1 MDIFD
6 SDGFDSGNFNLADD
20 LDIIRKMNASFTP
33 GPQNIIDAAFNR
45 KPGRL
50 PLYEHG
56 IDPRHMDVILGEDVY
71 AHLEKGLDMAHFT
84 EYYRGFI
91 RFYRFMGYDFANMD
105 QNIGSF
111 MPGSGALLSERD
123 GVISDRDSYRQYPW
137 DSVPGIF
144 KERTY
149 PHYEAFL
156 RLLPS
161 DMTAVGGAGNGI
173 FECVQD
179 LTGFT
184 SLCYIKSDDP
194 ELYADIFKKQAE
206 VNHRIWREFL
216 SNFADGYGVFRFGDD
231 LGYKSN
237 TMLSREDIN
246 ELIIP
251 GYAPIVGEMRQY
263 NKPMLYHSC
272 GCIFGVMDD
281 IIAKAGINAKHSNE
295 SAIADIKKWVDLY
308 NDRIGIFGG
317 IDVNDLC
324 SFGPEALEAE
334 IRRIHAIAAG
344 ANGFA
349 FGSGNSI
356 AHYVPAERYVRM
368 VRLFR
373 ELRGEKP

>member
-1 MDIFD
+1 MEDFD
-6 SDGFDSGNFNLADD
+6 LADD
-20 LDIIRKMNASFTP
+20 LAAIRRMNASFTP
-33 GPQNIIDAAFNR
+33 NPQNVIDATFNR
-45 KPGRL
+45 KPARL

-56 IDPRHMDVILGEDVY
+56 IDPRHMDLILGEDVY
-71 AHLEKGLDMAHFT
+71 ANLEKGQDMAHFT
-84 EYYRGFI
+84 EYYRSFI
-91 RFYRFMGYDFANMD
+91 KFYRFMGYDFANMD
-105 QNIGSF
+105 QNIGSY
-111 MPGSGALLSERD
+111 MPGSGALLSEREGAITD
-123 GVISDRDSYRQYPW
+123 KESFRSYPW
-137 DSVPGIF
+137 DTVPGIF

-156 RLLPS
+156 NLVPG

-179 LTGFT
+179 ITGFT
-184 SLCYIKSDDP
+184 NLCYIRSDAP

-206 VNHRIWREFL
+206 INLRIWREFL
-216 SNFADGYGVFRFGDD
+216 RNFADGYGVFRFGDD

-251 GYAPIVGEMRQY
+251 GYAPIVEEIHSYG
-263 NKPMLYHSC
+263 KPMLYHSC
-272 GCIFGVMDD
+272 GCIFGVMDE
-281 IIAKAGINAKHSNE
+281 IIAKAGIDAKHSNE
-295 SAIADIKKWVDLY
+295 SAIADIGKWVELY

-324 SFGPEALEAE
+324 RFGPDELEE
-334 IRRIHAIAAG
+334 EVRRIFEIANG

-356 AHYVPAERYVRM
+356 AHYVPVEKYVRM
-368 VRLFR
+368 IRLFR
-373 ELRGEKP
+373 ELRGEKQEG